1 MFRTGR
7 ICTVKVYGYNSLDI
21 DFNCLERKH
30 YWIVKKFELDIT
42 FSAAAGSLTCD
53 FNTKLRMRRWRSEPS
68 CGGAWLNYLIRLP
81 GADLPLDISL
91 GIYQNISRIDI
102 HSTDSDQRALNSFHA
117 GFLIVRLHDSSQ
129 HPSKSPSKL
138 FVFIIELSGDVRI
151 GGKMRSI

>member
-1 MFRTGR
+1 MTQHCVTRTCSDRG
-7 ICTVKVYGYNSLDI
+7 
-21 DFNCLERKH
+21 
-30 YWIVKKFELDIT
+30 W
-42 FSAAAGSLTCD
+42 LT
-53 FNTKLRMRRWRSEPS
+53 
-68 CGGAWLNYLIRLP
+68 GGFKIN
-81 GADLPLDISL
+81 LPLDICL